1 MKSKSEGW
9 TGGALLRWLRRHF
22 RVLAMLVSAGAAAL
36 TALATGGITPLDGL
50 VQDATAALVW
60 RLRGHPVA
68 PSPHVAVVGIDWESL
83 RQPELASAP
92 RALFAPHWANL
103 MGALTRAGAQVIAF
117 DLIFEWQGG
126 NFIPNY
132 DRPFL
137 QALAAN
143 RGRVILARTGG
154 TVPARPFMMAAGAR
168 PPAIAL
174 AELEPDEGVVRR
186 VAAGFAQDD
195 GSIYPTLS
203 GAALMMTGAPP
214 PDRTIRPRITQP
226 LELAIPTYAL
236 AEVLR
241 LDGDDSGRARLARAF
256 ARRVVYVGTLLAEE
270 DRKIAADRFMLEAS
284 VMPPQDAA
292 LPPRLGISGP
302 QTGSVPGVML
312 HAAAVDAIRAGTA
325 LRDIPL
331 DRVAL
336 VAAACAALAAAVACW
351 APLSVTAVT
360 ITAAVLAVPAIC
372 WGLAAFGWYL
382 PAGQPLLALWGAPI
396 IAFALRYLAEE
407 RRRRALH
414 DAFGHYV
421 APQVVAALEA
431 ADEAPRLGGELREIT
446 CMFADLSGFT
456 ALSTKVDPSTLMA
469 VTNRYLGLIT
479 EAVDCSGG
487 YVDKFIGD
495 AVMAMWNA
503 PSTLDGHPARAVA
516 AALAAAEAVRV
527 EADKAARDGMDG
539 FSVKIGLNTGMAVV
553 GNLGAAR
560 RINYSAVGE
569 AVNVASRL
577 ESLPPLY
584 NCAVVFSESTASR
597 LGDDVAVVEL
607 DLVRVKGRDEPV
619 RIFTALPG
627 ERSRHAQLLETWS
640 QALDAYRAADF
651 PRAAA
656 LWRTLQ
662 PFGPAEAMASHA
674 DRLHQAGT
682 PAGWDGVRTVG
693 KG

>member
-1 MKSKSEGW
+1 MRPRV
-9 TGGALLRWLRRHF
+9 LLRWLRRHF
-22 RVLAMLVSAGAAAL
+22 RVLAVLASACAAAMAAVL
-36 TALATGGITPLDGL
+36 TGGATPLDGL

-68 PSPHVAVVGIDWESL
+68 PSPHVAVVGIDWDSL
-83 RQPELASAP
+83 RQPELANAP

-103 MGALTRAGAQVIAF
+103 VGALTRAGAQVVAF

-126 NFIPNY
+126 NFLPNY

-154 TVPARPFMMAAGAR
+154 TTPARPFMMAAGAR

-174 AELEPDEGVVRR
+174 AEMDPDEGVVRR

-195 GSIYPTLS
+195 GSVYPTLS
-203 GAALMMTGAPP
+203 GAALTLIGATP
-214 PDRTIRPRITQP
+214 PDQSIRPRVTQP
-226 LELAIPTYAL
+226 LELTVPTYAL

-241 LDGDDSGRARLARAF
+241 LDGDEDGRAKLARAF
-256 ARRVVYVGTLLAEE
+256 AGRVVYVGTLLPEE
-270 DRKIAADRFMLEAS
+270 DRKIAADRFMLEAGAA
-284 VMPPQDAA
+284 PPQDAG
-292 LPPRLGISGP
+292 LPTRLGISGP

-312 HAAAVDAIRAGTA
+312 HAAAVDAVRAGTA
-325 LRDIPL
+325 LRDIPAS
-331 DRVAL
+331 RVVLIAAL
-336 VAAACAALAAAVACW
+336 CAALAAAVVCW
-351 APLSVTAVT
+351 APPL
-360 ITAAVLAVPAIC
+360 AAAFAIGATVLAVPAIA
-372 WGLAAFGWYL
+372 WGLGAAGWYL
-382 PAGQPLLALWGAPI
+382 PVGQPLLALCGAPI
-396 IAFALRYLAEE
+396 IAFALRYVAEA
-407 RRRRALH
+407 RRRRTLH
-414 DAFGHYV
+414 NAFGHYV

-456 ALSTKVDPSTLMA
+456 ALSTKVDPPTLMA
-469 VTNRYLGLIT
+469 VTNHYLGLIT
-479 EAVDCSGG
+479 EAVDRSGG

-503 PSTLDGHPARAVA
+503 PSTLDGHPACAVH
-516 AALAAAEAVRV
+516 AALAAAEAVRL
-527 EADKAARDGMDG
+527 EAEKAAREGMNG

-577 ESLPPLY
+577 EPLPPLY
-584 NCAVVFSESTASR
+584 NCAVIFSESTAQR
-597 LGDDVAVVEL
+597 LGDDMAVVEL

-627 ERSRHAQLLETWS
+627 GRDGHADFLAAWNR
-640 QALDAYRAADF
+640 ALATYRAADF

-656 LWRTLQ
+656 LWRALA
-662 PFGPAEAMASHA
+662 PFGPAEAMAQQAESLHA
-674 DRLHQAGT
+674 TGV
-682 PAGWDGVRTVG
+682 PAGWDGVRKVA

>member
-1 MKSKSEGW
+1 MSIP
-9 TGGALLRWLRRHF
+9 ALLRWLRRRF
-22 RVLAMLVSAGAAAL
+22 RVLAVLVSACAAAAAAL
-36 TALATGGITPLDGL
+36 VTGGATPLDGL
-50 VQDATAALVW
+50 VQDATAALSW
-60 RLRGHPVA
+60 RLRGRPVEV
-68 PSPHVAVVGIDWESL
+68 SPHVAVVGIDWESL
-83 RQPELASAP
+83 RQPELASTP
-92 RALFAPHWANL
+92 RVLFTPHWAGL
-103 MGALTRAGAQVIAF
+103 IGVLTRAGARLVAF

-126 NFIPNY
+126 SLIPNY

-154 TVPARPFMMAAGAR
+154 TIPARPFMMAAGGK

-174 AELEPDEGVVRR
+174 AEMEPDDGVVRR

-203 GAALMMTGAPP
+203 GAALMMAGDPLPGQPT
-214 PDRTIRPRITQP
+214 RPRVTQP
-226 LELAIPTYAL
+226 LELAVPTYAL

-241 LDGDDSGRARLARAF
+241 LDGDDEGRAKLARAF
-256 ARRVVYVGTLLAEE
+256 AGRVVYVGTLLPEE
-270 DRKIAADRFMLEAS
+270 DRKIAPDRFMLEAGAT
-284 VMPPQDAA
+284 PPQDDA
-292 LPPRLGISGP
+292 LPARLGISGP

-312 HAAAVDAIRAGTA
+312 HAAAVDAIRAGTG

-331 DRVAL
+331 DRVVA
-336 VAAACAALAAAVACW
+336 VAAICAALAAAAASW
-351 APLSVTAVT
+351 APLGVAAIV
-360 ITAAVLAVPAIC
+360 IGAAVLSVPAAA
-372 WGLAAFGWYL
+372 WGLGIAGWYL
-382 PAGQPLLALWGAPI
+382 PAGQPLLALCGAPI
-396 IAFALRYLAEE
+396 IAFAFRYMAEE
-407 RRRRALH
+407 RRRRVLNN
-414 DAFGHYV
+414 AFGHYV

-431 ADEAPRLGGELREIT
+431 ADEAPRLGGEMREIT

-456 ALSTKVDPSTLMA
+456 ALSTKVDPPTLMA
-469 VTNRYLGLIT
+469 VTNHYLGLIT
-479 EAVDCSGG
+479 EAVDRSGG

-503 PSTLDGHPARAVA
+503 PSTLDGHPACAVE
-516 AALAAAEAVRV
+516 AALEAAEAVRV
-527 EADKAARDGMDG
+527 EAEKAARDGMNG

-577 ESLPPLY
+577 EPLPPLY
-584 NCAVVFSESTASR
+584 DCAVVFSETTAR
-597 LGDDVAVVEL
+597 CLNEDMAVVEL

-627 ERSRHAQLLETWS
+627 GCERHADFLAAWRT
-640 QALDAYRAADF
+640 ALDTYRAADF

-656 LWRTLQ
+656 LWRALT
-662 PFGPAEAMASHA
+662 PFGPAEAMARQADHLHA
-674 DRLHQAGT
+674 TGV